1 MAHST
6 TDARQTTLTD
16 LETTTDEDI
25 PQSLDLSDKTTRSDD
40 MTDVLSEWVE
50 DLQDATESARESETF
65 REWLDTMAHFHDYS
79 SRNALLI
86 KLQKSDATH
95 VASMSTWNDLDR
107 SIKSGSSAI
116 WIRCPIITD
125 KCPKCGNAPSYHDR
139 VNCDNHE
146 DGNPDEWDEGVVG
159 FRPGMVFDI
168 SQTEGEPLPESPDVD
183 ARTDDEDHAEAVL
196 AQLLDGADAL
206 GYPVTVVDPTEWERD
221 AKAVA
226 KTSASPPEIEIQDRA
241 PAAAAGDLAH
251 ELAHAYLH
259 SGEGTPTKRG
269 REVEAE
275 AVAYVVGRYFGLDV
289 EGSRFYLAGWAGAGT
304 DEIRERMET
313 ISRAAE
319 AIIEASTSEGE

>member
-1 MAHST
+1 MSHT
-6 TDARQTTLTD
+6 TDARQTTLTE
-16 LETTTDEDI
+16 LNNPSEEDV

-40 MTDVLSEWVE
+40 MTDVLTEWVE
-50 DLQDATESARESETF
+50 DLQDATEDARESETF
-65 REWLDTMAHFHDYS
+65 REWLDTLAQFHDYS

-86 KLQKSDATH
+86 KLQKSDATR

-116 WIRCPIITD
+116 WIRCPIITQ
-125 KCPKCGNAPSYHDR
+125 KCPECGNAPNYHSQ
-139 VNCDNHE
+139 VECDNHE

-159 FRPGMVFDI
+159 FRPGMVFDV

-183 ARTDDEDHAEAVL
+183 AQADDDAHAEAVRS
-196 AQLLDGADAL
+196 QLLEAADAL
-206 GYPVTVVDPTEWERD
+206 GYPVTVVDPAEWERE

-226 KTSASPPEIEIQDRA
+226 DTNASPPEVEIQDRA

-259 SGEGTPTKRG
+259 SGSETSTKRG

-289 EGSRFYLAGWAGAGT
+289 EGSRFYLAGWAGAET
-304 DEIRERMET
+304 DEIRERMDA

-319 AIIEASTSEGE
+319 AIIEAATEDESE